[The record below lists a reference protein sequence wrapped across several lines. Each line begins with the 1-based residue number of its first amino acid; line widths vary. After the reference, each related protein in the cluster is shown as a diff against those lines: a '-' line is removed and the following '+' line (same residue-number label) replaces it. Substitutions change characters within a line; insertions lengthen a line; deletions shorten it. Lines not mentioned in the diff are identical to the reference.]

1 MALLHPQKMSF
12 TMQKAEPTED
22 VLQGRYRSHVD
33 ELRSEILDVIMV
45 TGLLVGFPVILHICY
60 RDIGYI
66 GLNWKLAVQ
75 VVTYLM
81 IVPCLVFRKRISYQ
95 IRAHFILFSLLAA
108 AFSGLLT
115 MGAFSFAPVT
125 ILACI
130 VLAGIL
136 SGHRLALGVLA
147 LALSIYGFIAYQ
159 YISGAQEY
167 DFSVEHYVSGASGW
181 VGWMVS
187 ILAYSVI
194 TVICILRVNQVLKE
208 KMLEN
213 ESFRQKLLLKN
224 EELELRT
231 KSLNEA
237 KLQVEKANRVK
248 DEFLGL
254 MSHELRTP
262 VNPILGMSELLE
274 KSVGDDPLN
283 RDRVKL
289 IKTSAERL
297 LRSIDHILD
306 VTTMDSGSVVVTP
319 EWSSIAPLFERIA
332 KQYEQVASKKGLGFA
347 MFLDVQDSNEYCFD
361 FEKVEE
367 LLGELIANAIRF
379 SEKGNI
385 SVDFSG
391 SEMKES
397 KSYQLKFTVRDEGIG
412 MESSKFSHVQ
422 EVFTQLDTGQNRK
435 FDGLGLGLAIVA
447 RLVAILDGKIRFD
460 SMPGEGTSV
469 VFSLT
474 TPFRFCAKKEQ
485 RSPAIKK
492 FKKSLRVLVADDD
505 IVNQLLARQLLESL
519 GAQVSIE
526 GDGEDVLLKCQSPD
540 FDVILMD
547 VSMPVIDGI
556 EATQRIRKMEGV
568 SCIPIVGLTAHNTE
582 AVRTQ
587 CMQAGM
593 NDVVIK
599 PLSSEKIFKVLEDLL
614 GH

>member
-1 MALLHPQKMSF
+1 
-12 TMQKAEPTED
+12 MQKAEPTED
-22 VLQGRYRSHVD
+22 VLQERYRSHVD
-33 ELRSEILDVIMV
+33 ELRSKILDVIMV

-159 YISGAQEY
+159 YISGTQEY
-167 DFSVEHYVSGASGW
+167 DFSVEHYVSGATGW

-224 EELELRT
+224 EELEKRT
-231 KSLNEA
+231 KSLNKA
-237 KLQVEKANRVK
+237 KVQLEKANRVK

-274 KSVGDDPLN
+274 KSVAGDSLN
-283 RDRVKL
+283 HDRVKL

-297 LRSIDHILD
+297 LHSIDHILD

-319 EWSSIAPLFERIA
+319 EWSSIAPLFDRIA
-332 KQYEQVASKKGLGFA
+332 KRYEQETSKKGLGFA
-347 MFLDVQDSNEYCFD
+347 MYLDVEDSNEYYFD
-361 FEKVEE
+361 LEKIEE

-385 SVDFSG
+385 SVDFTG

-397 KSYQLKFTVRDEGIG
+397 KDYELKFTVRDEGIG
-412 MESSKFSHVQ
+412 MGNSKFSHVQ

-460 SMPGEGTSV
+460 SKPDEGTCV
-469 VFSLT
+469 DFLVTAPRRIFEKREEPL
-474 TPFRFCAKKEQ
+474 PGIQ
-485 RSPAIKK
+485 K
-492 FKKSLRVLVADDD
+492 FKKSLRILVADDD
-505 IVNQLLARQLLESL
+505 VANQLLARQFLESL
-519 GAQVSIE
+519 GAQVSIV
-526 GDGEDVLLKCQSPD
+526 GDGKDVLLKCQSFE

-547 VSMPVIDGI
+547 VSMPVMDGI
-556 EATQRIRKMEGV
+556 EATQRIRKIEGL
-568 SCIPIVGLTAHNTE
+568 SSIPIVGLTAHNTE

-587 CMQAGM
+587 CKQAGM
-593 NDVVIK
+593 NDVIVK
-599 PLSSEKIFKVLEDLL
+599 PLSREKILKVLEGLL
-614 GH
+614 QP